1 MVEPHVCAN
10 VQLGSQKE
18 KEQDE
23 LWSRAKVSCYGL
35 GMYELPLRMRNF
47 YLEILRIAKNHGP
60 LVHNHHVGLSHIYSS
75 DERI

>member
-35 GMYELPLRMRNF
+35 GMYELSAAHEQF
-47 YLEILRIAKNHGP
+47 
-60 LVHNHHVGLSHIYSS
+60 LS
-75 DERI
+75 